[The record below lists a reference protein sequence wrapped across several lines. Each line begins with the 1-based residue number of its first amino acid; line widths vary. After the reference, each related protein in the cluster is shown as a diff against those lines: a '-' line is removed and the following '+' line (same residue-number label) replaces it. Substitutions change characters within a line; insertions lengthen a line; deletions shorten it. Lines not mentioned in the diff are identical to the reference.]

1 MLGVGPMTY
10 QATPKPKKQKSH
22 ARGATIPG
30 ASTQGSIP
38 TPSTPGSSSS
48 VFSGYVNAQVHH
60 PSQTPPQVSTPS
72 LQTTGSFD
80 SSNFQT
86 GLSDISTSTKKSG
99 GFFRLFKKD
108 SRSDGT
114 RSIEDLPSRGKAL
127 YSRSEDRSPPPEST
141 EPIDPIDAMGVLPT
155 PDFIRPLPGQKLIPR
170 REPNALYKV
179 TSSPLANTQIGRAR
193 ARAAARLTES
203 ISEVSESDWQT
214 TNAGDEEESAIADSS
229 SFYDETSRDF
239 NVMNNL
245 EEQYEYVAIASAPTG
260 DAAAIA
266 EWINYIKSYS
276 NGSFNISK
284 PPAPPPRNAKF
295 DFLPAIYPHDE
306 EMRIAKH
313 YVINVPWTPELGG
326 KTIALMEAAA
336 KRFRLNNASVS
347 IFDERHEILKVEVGY
362 NLMMLERTTSI
373 SAHALYSE
381 DVFVILDTHQDWRFA
396 RSPWVTGP
404 PHIRFFAGAPL
415 ISDSGEIIGVFSIFS
430 KTPRSEFARGD
441 RRELAEFAALSVK
454 DICLHSERM
463 ADPDLRRSPVAS
475 SRRDTKINLLPN
487 PLQLQ
492 KQLSPLITQPAY
504 FPTGLEFQKPNPLAK
519 QIDSLRE
526 GEDVSGNVSCE
537 SSIRDSEILYM
548 AAPGHY
554 RSISAESAFPT
565 QTSPEALGQYL
576 TPTRPQNFPGPEV
589 PESRPYSTSDLTSM
603 DLPRNNTP
611 NDTLNDTSNDTF
623 YSEDSYSH
631 QFDLEG
637 PATPKQPK
645 FVFPNTIYRNL
656 GPSTSGISLN
666 NSFGRLYM
674 EGDSM
679 VGSSYQQEPSE
690 PEVATPSTL
699 LSRPFSSLSSTSI
712 GTTLS
717 SRIGGPNQG
726 DEVAPPNAPWSN
738 MAEAAF
744 SCSFSGRQFGFDQ
757 VYAVQVDC
765 PYPGISDRDLLG
777 PNGLKLKILASY
789 GLPYGYESELNNNL
803 SLKAAFLKG
812 LRTNELR
819 YTWTQSETPQ
829 TQEEEAQLKFGI
841 LMRLCPVHQT
851 RSRDHGIVYAM
862 FRKANSSSHNN
873 LQPTEVDTHG
883 LDRAA
888 TSMTVLL
895 FNLDITDVETQL
907 LAKEKAPREG
917 TPTIIGATEVGQ
929 IYYSRRST
937 SNYSKHSSF

>member
-10 QATPKPKKQKSH
+10 QAPAKPKKPKSH
-22 ARGATIPG
+22 TRGATIPG
-30 ASTQGSIP
+30 ASTQNSIP
-38 TPSTPGSSSS
+38 APSTPGSSSS
-48 VFSGYVNAQVHH
+48 VFSGYVNAQVHQS
-60 PSQTPPQVSTPS
+60 SQTPPLPSTPS

-80 SSNFQT
+80 SSNFHT
-86 GLSDISTSTKKSG
+86 GISDTSTSTKKSG

-108 SRSDGT
+108 SRSDGA
-114 RSIEDLPSRGKAL
+114 RSIEDLPSRGKVL
-127 YSRSEDRSPPPEST
+127 YSRSEDRSQPAADP
-141 EPIDPIDAMGVLPT
+141 EPIDPIDEMGVLPT
-155 PDFIRPLPGQKLIPR
+155 PDFIRPLPGQRLIPR

-203 ISEVSESDWQT
+203 ISDVSESDWQT

-229 SFYDETSRDF
+229 SFYDETSREF
-239 NVMNNL
+239 NVMKNL
-245 EEQYEYVAIASAPTG
+245 EEQYEYVAIESAPTG
-260 DAAAIA
+260 DDAAIA

-276 NGSFNISK
+276 SGSFNISK
-284 PPAPPPRNAKF
+284 PPAPPPRNARF

-313 YVINVPWTPELGG
+313 YTINVPWTPELGG

-336 KRFRLNNASVS
+336 KRFRLNSASVS

-362 NLMMLERTTSI
+362 NLMTLERTTSI

-430 KTPRSEFARGD
+430 KTPRNEFARGD
-441 RRELAEFAALSVK
+441 RKELAEFAALSVK

-463 ADPDLRRSPVAS
+463 ADPDLRCSPVVS
-475 SRRDTKINLLPN
+475 SMRDTKINLLPN
-487 PLQLQ
+487 PLQFRRQ
-492 KQLSPLITQPAY
+492 MSPLVTQPAY
-504 FPTGLEFQKPNPLAK
+504 FSMGLQFQQPNPLAK
-519 QIDSLRE
+519 QTDSLRE
-526 GEDVSGNVSCE
+526 REDVSGKVSPE

-548 AAPGHY
+548 AAPGHC
-554 RSISAESAFPT
+554 RSISAGSAFPT
-565 QTSPEALGQYL
+565 QNSPEAFRQYL
-576 TPTRPQNFPGPEV
+576 TPTLPQNFPDSEDPD
-589 PESRPYSTSDLTSM
+589 SRPYSTSDLTSM

-611 NDTLNDTSNDTF
+611 NDTSNDTF

-631 QFDLEG
+631 QFDLDG

-679 VGSSYQQEPSE
+679 VGSTYQQELSE
-690 PEVATPSTL
+690 PEPATPSTL
-699 LSRPFSSLSSTSI
+699 LSRPFSSMSSTSI

-726 DEVAPPNAPWSN
+726 DEVTPPNAPWSN

-765 PYPGISDRDLLG
+765 SYPGMSDRDLLG

-789 GLPYGYESELNNNL
+789 GLPYGSESELNNNL
-803 SLKAAFLKG
+803 SLKTAFLKG

-819 YTWTQSETPQ
+819 YTWTQDEAPQ
-829 TQEEEAQLKFGI
+829 TQEEGAQLKFGI
-841 LMRLCPVHQT
+841 LMPLCPVHQT

-862 FRKANSSSHNN
+862 FRKANASSHNN

-907 LAKEKAPREG
+907 LAKQKVPRQV

>member
-1 MLGVGPMTY
+1 MFPEVVRILTPTD
-10 QATPKPKKQKSH
+10 QAPPKPKKPKSH
-22 ARGATIPG
+22 TRGATIPG
-30 ASTQGSIP
+30 ASTQSFIP
-38 TPSTPGSSSS
+38 IPSTPGLSSNL
-48 VFSGYVNAQVHH
+48 FSGYANAQVQQS
-60 PSQTPPQVSTPS
+60 SQTPPLPSTPS

-80 SSNFQT
+80 SSNYRT
-86 GLSDISTSTKKSG
+86 GLSDTSTGTKKSG

-127 YSRSEDRSPPPEST
+127 YSRSEDPSPLAIDPE
-141 EPIDPIDAMGVLPT
+141 PFDPIDEMGVLPT
-155 PDFIRPLPGQKLIPR
+155 PDFIRPLPGQRLTPR
-170 REPNALYKV
+170 REPNALYKM
-179 TSSPLANTQIGRAR
+179 TLNPLANTQIGRAR

-229 SFYDETSRDF
+229 SFYDETSREF
-239 NVMNNL
+239 NVMNL
-245 EEQYEYVAIASAPTG
+245 KEQQEFVAIASAPTG
-260 DAAAIA
+260 DDAAIA
-266 EWINYIKSYS
+266 EWINYLKSYS
-276 NGSFNISK
+276 SGSFNVSK
-284 PPAPPPRNAKF
+284 PPFPPPRNAKF

-306 EMRIAKH
+306 GTRIAKH
-313 YVINVPWTPELGG
+313 HTINVPWTPELGG

-336 KRFRLNNASVS
+336 KRFRLNNASLS

-362 NLMMLERTTSI
+362 NLMTLERTTSI

-381 DVFVILDTHQDWRFA
+381 DVFVILDTHRDWRFA

-430 KTPRSEFARGD
+430 KNPRNEFARGD
-441 RRELAEFAALSVK
+441 RKELAEFAAISVK
-454 DICLHSERM
+454 DICLHSER
-463 ADPDLRRSPVAS
+463 ATDPDLRRSPVAPS
-475 SRRDTKINLLPN
+475 PRDTKINLLPN

-492 KQLSPLITQPAY
+492 KQLSPLVAHPAY
-504 FPTGLEFQKPNPLAK
+504 FPMGLQFQQPNPLAK
-519 QIDSLRE
+519 QTDSLRE
-526 GEDVSGNVSCE
+526 GENVSGKVSPE

-548 AAPGHY
+548 AVPGHY
-554 RSISAESAFPT
+554 RSISAESSFLS
-565 QTSPEALGQYL
+565 QNSPEAFRQYL
-576 TPTRPQNFPGPEV
+576 TPTLPQNFPGSED

-611 NDTLNDTSNDTF
+611 NDTF

-631 QFDLEG
+631 QFDLDG
-637 PATPKQPK
+637 PATPKQQK
-645 FVFPNTIYRNL
+645 FVFPNTIYRNV

-674 EGDSM
+674 EGDSIL
-679 VGSSYQQEPSE
+679 GSTYQQELSE

-699 LSRPFSSLSSTSI
+699 LSRPFSSISSTSI

-726 DEVAPPNAPWSN
+726 DENAPPNAPWSN

-803 SLKAAFLKG
+803 SLKTAFLNG

-819 YTWTQSETPQ
+819 YTWTPDEAPQ
-829 TQEEEAQLKFGI
+829 TQEEGAQLKFGI
-841 LMRLCPVHQT
+841 LMPLCPVDQT

-862 FRKANSSSHNN
+862 FRKANASSHNN
-873 LQPTEVDTHG
+873 LQPDEVDTHG
-883 LDRAA
+883 LDLAA
-888 TSMTVLL
+888 ISMTVLL

-907 LAKEKAPREG
+907 LAKQKAPRQG